1 MEHSNNSDNSTSTN
15 TPTYDTTQP
24 LGQRFRHAREK
35 MGISLDEA
43 AQRTFILKRHLE
55 ALENDQYD
63 LLPQPTFARGFAVNY
78 GKFLGLDSQL
88 VTQSFDAQYPTH
100 LKQQHEDV
108 RHTPL
113 QPMGTLQRDARS
125 GIKINPFIIIGILL
139 ALGLAF
145 FIFSTVNK
153 AHNDTQNPDIT
164 ATIQDM
170 NSQERATG
178 ADLNNV
184 GSAIPSTVPASG
196 LPATG
201 AVITG
206 TSVGSTAVSTA
217 MAGAS
222 TIDLW
227 VQKPTSLTITDATGQ
242 TLITGEQPRG
252 AKTLSGKPPFNIRIE
267 NVSNVSLDLNKQPIK
282 LSDYA
287 QNNQANFTL
296 NP

>member
-35 MGISLDEA
+35 MGISLDESA
-43 AQRTFILKRHLE
+43 KRTFILKRHLE
-55 ALENDQYD
+55 ALENGQYD

-78 GKFLGLDSQL
+78 GKFLGLDNEL

-100 LKQQHEDV
+100 LKQQYEDV

-125 GIKINPFIIIGILL
+125 GIKINPFIIIGILV

-153 AHNDTQNPDIT
+153 AHNDTQNPDT
-164 ATIQDM
+164 TTNVQDM
-170 NSQERATG
+170 NSQEQATG

-201 AVITG
+201 AVIAG
-206 TSVGSTAVSTA
+206 TSVGSAPSSTV
-217 MAGAS
+217 AGAS

-227 VQKPTSLTITDATGQ
+227 VQKPTSLTITDASGQ
-242 TLITGEQPRG
+242 TLITGEQSRG
-252 AKTLSGKPPFNIRIE
+252 ARTLSGKPPFNISID

-287 QNNQANFTL
+287 QNNKANFTL